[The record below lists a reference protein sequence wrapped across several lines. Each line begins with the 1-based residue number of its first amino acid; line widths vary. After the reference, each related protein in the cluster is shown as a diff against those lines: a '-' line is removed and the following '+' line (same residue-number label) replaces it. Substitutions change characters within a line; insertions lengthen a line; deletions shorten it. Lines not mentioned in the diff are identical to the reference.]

1 MEKNSSVKKKPI
13 MSISLFTTFS
23 ESFSITTAKSP
34 RNFQAGVVGLG
45 IVAAMTDLTSSNS
58 HGAEPFVVVSPRSTT
73 TPTTPPIPIVSSAS
87 KATANF
93 RGGGGGF
100 DNQIHHVVED
110 EVVDE
115 LSESYTCVISHH
127 GNNLIRKRVYY
138 DDKLNGVVDN
148 SYMVVTSGV
157 FSASPANI
165 GDVDR
170 EFWTPDFLNSCFL
183 CKKNLQGLDIFMYR
197 GEKAFCSSDCREKH
211 MRSEDYKD
219 KCRSEAR
226 KPSLD
231 YTVSPCS
238 SPQVFLAGVAAA

>member
-1 MEKNSSVKKKPI
+1 MEKNSSVKRKPT
-13 MSISLFTTFS
+13 MSISLFATLS
-23 ESFSITTAKSP
+23 ESFSTTTAKSP

-45 IVAAMTDLTSSNS
+45 IVAAMTDLSCNS
-58 HGAEPFVVVSPRSTT
+58 HGPEPFASSTNLVVSPRS
-73 TPTTPPIPIVSSAS
+73 TTPPIPIVSSAS

-93 RGGGGGF
+93 RGGGF
-100 DNQIHHVVED
+100 HDQNHHVE

-127 GNNLIRKRVYY
+127 GNNLVRKRVYY

-148 SYMVVTSGV
+148 PCMVTSGV

-197 GEKAFCSSDCREKH
+197 GEKAFCSSECRDKH

-219 KCRSEAR
+219 KCRAEAR

-238 SPQVFLAGVAAA
+238 GPQVFLAGVAAA

>member
-197 GEKAFCSSDCREKH
+197 
-211 MRSEDYKD
+211 
-219 KCRSEAR
+219 R
-226 KPSLD
+226 KGIL
-231 YTVSPCS
+231 
-238 SPQVFLAGVAAA
+238 Q